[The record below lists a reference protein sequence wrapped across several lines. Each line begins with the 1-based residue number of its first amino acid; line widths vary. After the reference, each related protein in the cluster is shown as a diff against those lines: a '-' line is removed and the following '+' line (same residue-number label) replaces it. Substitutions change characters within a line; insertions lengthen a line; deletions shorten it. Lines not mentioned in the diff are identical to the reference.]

1 MPKVNRRRIETVIA
15 ALVAVGAGAV
25 GIANHEAA
33 RGLGPKFVSVE
44 RIASIKNPVFLT
56 QPPGPGS
63 QLFVAQ
69 AGGTIRVISDDRL
82 RRRPFLNISDRV
94 DARGVRGEPGMAS
107 IAFPPDYQRSRQ
119 FYVAYSRR
127 NALIVARYR
136 RSATDP
142 LLADP
147 GSGQTILQIHEP
159 TAAHH
164 GGLLAFG
171 PDGHLYIATGDGG
184 PRRDPKR
191 SAQNLQLLR
200 GKILRIDVDHGDP
213 YTVPSDNPFGNE
225 IWDFGLRNP
234 WRFSFDKGSGDLFI
248 GVVGQ
253 DAWEEVD
260 YEAKGQG
267 GVNYGWNFR
276 EGSHVYHGQPPATEN
291 LVYPVAEYSHAS
303 SHCSVTGGYVYRGAM
318 PEWQGIYLYGDYCSG
333 EIWGMIRDTSS
344 ETGWTSQVLFNTGE
358 NITTFGQDPGGEVYY
373 AGRGG
378 TIYRLEK

>member
-44 RIASIKNPVFLT
+44 RLARLKNPVFLT

-82 RRRPFLNISDRV
+82 LRRPFLNISDRV
-94 DARGVRGEPGMAS
+94 DARGVRGEPGIAS

-171 PDGHLYIATGDGG
+171 LTATSTSPPAMAGQGEIRSA
-184 PRRDPKR
+184 PRRTSSCFAGR
-191 SAQNLQLLR
+191 SCASTR
-200 GKILRIDVDHGDP
+200 PRPDAGIPVG
-213 YTVPSDNPFGNE
+213 NPFVGKPGRDE
-225 IWDFGLRNP
+225 IWSYGLRNP
-234 WRFSFDKGSGDLFI
+234 RGLSFDRTKLTTSRSPTRARTASRRSTTCPSPVRVERISAGRRSRPMPPLR
-248 GVVGQ
+248 
-253 DAWEEVD
+253 A
-260 YEAKGQG
+260 
-267 GVNYGWNFR
+267 GW
-276 EGSHVYHGQPPATEN
+276 PATTPCSPRSPTAIGREPDRRG
-291 LVYPVAEYSHAS
+291 LSPVRDPRLARIRGGRSSGTTSSGTTAPGSSTASVRERGRAGEPAS
-303 SHCSVTGGYVYRGAM
+303 SGA
-318 PEWQGIYLYGDYCSG
+318 SG
-333 EIWGMIRDTSS
+333 SAPAT
-344 ETGWTSQVLFNTGE
+344 
-358 NITTFGQDPGGEVYY
+358 
-373 AGRGG
+373 
-378 TIYRLEK
+378 